1 MQMVSRAHEYGSQS
15 KIQTWMFSVCPPAEV
30 LTIETKL
37 FSNLNSTTSVIN
49 YMLSIDKPS
58 KLTIQN
64 ADKML

>member
-1 MQMVSRAHEYGSQS
+1 
-15 KIQTWMFSVCPPAEV
+15 MFSVCPPAEV